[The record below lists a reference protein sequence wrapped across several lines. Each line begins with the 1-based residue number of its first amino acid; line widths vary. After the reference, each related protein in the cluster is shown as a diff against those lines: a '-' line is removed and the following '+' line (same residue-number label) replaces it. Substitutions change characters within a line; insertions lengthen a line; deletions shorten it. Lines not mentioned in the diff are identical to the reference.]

1 MAKQGDVVENPR
13 RLERVLLLETGQE
26 TGGRRLALRVTAEPN
41 GVSTPVHLHPRQ
53 RETFHVTS
61 GRLTYLKGTRE
72 RRTAG
77 AGETVV
83 IEPGT
88 PHSWW
93 NDGPAT
99 LEMDGSLE
107 PAGRFQVFMETVYGL
122 IRDGKV
128 TRGGVPNLLQ
138 MAVIAREFREDI
150 VMTELPR
157 PAQVLLP
164 VVAVVGRLLGYRS
177 WYPRYS
183 DAATARPS
191 GHGGVAAERR

>member
-1 MAKQGDVVENPR
+1 MARQGDVVENPR
-13 RLERVLLLETGQE
+13 RLERVLLLETGVE
-26 TGGRRLALRVTAEPN
+26 TRGRRLALRVTAEPN

-61 GRLTYLKGTRE
+61 GRLTYAKGTSE
-72 RRTAG
+72 RRTASS
-77 AGETVV
+77 GETVV

-128 TRGGVPNLLQ
+128 TRRGVPNLLQ
-138 MAVIAREFREDI
+138 MAVIAHEFREDI
-150 VMTELPR
+150 VLTELPR
-157 PAQVLLP
+157 QAQVLLP
-164 VVAVVGRLLGYRS
+164 LVALVGRLLGYRS

-183 DAATARPS
+183 DAATAHSS
-191 GHGGVAAERR
+191 GNAAAIAETR